1 MPVLV
6 RGYSL
11 SELAR
16 RAGSVWSVWSDSAV
30 LHVVTTTPQVSQTGT
45 PWH

>member
-1 MPVLV
+1 MPVPV

-16 RAGSVWSVWSDSAV
+16 RAGSVWSDSAV
-30 LHVVTTTPQVSQTGT
+30 LHVVTTTPQVSQTRT
-45 PWH
+45 PGH